1 VGRIARPSFIAI
13 ARIVRPRGN
22 RGEVL
27 AELYTDFAGR
37 FEQLE
42 EIWLE
47 YPDQR
52 RERKLLE
59 NSWQHQG
66 RIVLKLS
73 GTDSISEAEELVGAW
88 VEVEFDRAVSLP
100 EGTYFDHDLIGCTL
114 YNSSGEE
121 LGTVSD
127 ILHIPGNDQLVVQGK
142 GQEVLIPVRSNICRD
157 ISVERKR
164 ITVDPPEGL
173 IDLNK

>member
-1 VGRIARPSFIAI
+1 VGQIARPSFIAI

-27 AELYTDFAGR
+27 ADLYTDFAAR
-37 FEQLE
+37 FELLE

-47 YPDQR
+47 YPDRR

-59 NSWQHQG
+59 NSWQHHG

-73 GTDSISEAEELVGAW
+73 GANSIAEAETLVGAW
-88 VEVEFDRAVSLP
+88 VEVEADHAVPLP

-114 YNSSGEE
+114 YTANGEE
-121 LGTVSD
+121 LGTVSE
-127 ILHIPGNDQLVVQGK
+127 IMHIPGNDQLVVQGK
-142 GQEVLIPVRSNICRD
+142 RQEILIPVRSDICKD
-157 ISVERKR
+157 VSLERKR
-164 ITVDPPEGL
+164 IIVELPEGL

>member
-1 VGRIARPSFIAI
+1 MGQVARPSFIAI

-27 AELYTDFAGR
+27 AELHTDSVGR
-37 FEQLE
+37 FEHLQ

-52 RERKLLE
+52 RERRILE
-59 NSWQHQG
+59 NSWPHRG
-66 RIVLKLS
+66 RMVLKLS
-73 GTDSISEAEELVGAW
+73 GSNSIAEAETLVGVW
-88 VEVEFDRAVSLP
+88 IEVEGDRAVSLP
-100 EGTYFDHDLIGCTL
+100 EGTYFDHDLIGCAL
-114 YNSSGEE
+114 YSANGDE

-142 GQEVLIPVRSNICRD
+142 RQEVLIPARSDICREV
-157 ISVERKR
+157 SVERKR
-164 ITVDPPEGL
+164 ITVDLPEGL
-173 IDLNK
+173 MDLNK

>member
-1 VGRIARPSFIAI
+1 VGQIARPSFIAI

-27 AELYTDFAGR
+27 ADLHTVFPGR

-52 RERKLLE
+52 RERRLLE
-59 NSWQHQG
+59 NSWQHHG
-66 RIVLKLS
+66 RVVLKLS
-73 GTDSISEAEELVGAW
+73 GTNSIAEAKALVGVW
-88 VEVEFDRAVSLP
+88 VEVEVDQAVSLP
-100 EGTYFDHDLIGCTL
+100 DGTYFDHDLIGCTI
-114 YNSSGEE
+114 YSAHGEE
-121 LGTVSD
+121 LGAVSD

-142 GQEVLIPVRSNICRD
+142 RQEVLIPARSDICTD
-157 ISVERKR
+157 VSVERKR
-164 ITVDPPEGL
+164 ITVDLPEGL

>member
-1 VGRIARPSFIAI
+1 VGRVAQPSFIAI

-27 AELYTDFAGR
+27 AELHTDFAGR

-47 YPDQR
+47 YADRR
-52 RERKLLE
+52 RERRLLE
-59 NSWQHQG
+59 NSWPHQG
-66 RIVLKLS
+66 RIVLKLA
-73 GTDSISEAEELVGAW
+73 GTDSIIQAEALVGAW
-88 VEVEFDRAVSLP
+88 VEVEFDQAVSLP
-100 EGTYFDHDLIGCTL
+100 EGSYFDHDLIGCTI
-114 YNSSGEE
+114 YSSSGEE
-121 LGTVSD
+121 LGTVSR
-127 ILHIPGNDQLVVQGK
+127 ILHIPGNDQLVVLRQ
-142 GQEVLIPVRSNICRD
+142 GQEVMIPARSDICRE
-157 ISVERKR
+157 ISLERKR